1 MLFIKHKIIVPIR
14 GVIYKLGGRPKYGSI
29 WHSPSLHL
37 HYLLRELKI
46 GESFAEGLRRNKKD

>member
-1 MLFIKHKIIVPIR
+1 MKSFIKYKIVVPIR

-37 HYLLRELKI
+37 HYALQEYSDSLKALR
-46 GESFAEGLRRNKKD
+46 KKE

>member
-14 GVIYKLGGRPKYGSI
+14 GVIYKLGGRPKFGSI

-37 HYLLRELKI
+37 HYLLREINI
-46 GESFAEGLRRNKKD
+46 GDAFEAGFRKNKKD